1 MLWFFDNRIMNKEER
16 GRRSSAG
23 STGFPYPFGELM
35 IFAFEMIQV
44 RLKKY
49 SRQFVPVFGSV
60 QICMTQ

>member
-1 MLWFFDNRIMNKEER
+1 MNKEKR
-16 GRRSSAG
+16 GRQSSVG